1 MAETLV
7 RSPLAHP
14 TSRSSSRSIAM
25 QRVVDGSWRTSP
37 LPTFTSFQPSSL
49 TSCSAWTPTRSSSVP
64 VWRKLPQHGSL
75 KIKGSVSSGP
85 IESMRVEIRVTGHGP
100 PELFPGHAEPGGS
113 DIPRP
118 DVCSVASV
126 PMRFPMAMKWERHRK
141 VAATSTPLLSSEPCP
156 IEDFSHLVDW
166 LSVI

>member
-1 MAETLV
+1 MVKTLV

-14 TSRSSSRSIAM
+14 TSRSSSRSITM
-25 QRVVDGSWRTSP
+25 QPVVDDSWRTS
-37 LPTFTSFQPSSL
+37 LRPTFTSFQPSSL
-49 TSCSAWTPTRSSSVP
+49 TCCSAWTPTHLSSVP
-64 VWRKLPQHGSL
+64 VWRKLPQRGSL
-75 KIKGSVSSGP
+75 KINESVSSAP

-100 PELFPGHAEPGGS
+100 PELFPGHAESEDS

-118 DVCSVASV
+118 GVYSVASG

-166 LSVI
+166 RSVS